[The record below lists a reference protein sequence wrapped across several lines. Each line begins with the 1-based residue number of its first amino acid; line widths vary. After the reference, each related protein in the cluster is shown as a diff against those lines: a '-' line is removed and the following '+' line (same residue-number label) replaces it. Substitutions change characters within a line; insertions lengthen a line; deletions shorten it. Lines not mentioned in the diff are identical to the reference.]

1 MIICSRKALFIA
13 ALTCFSLSLLKTA
26 PVYTSELKTNALT
39 GTSYTIFVY
48 NSDIGST
55 SISFDEDLLFTLE
68 AHDGVGLYLPI
79 GTIFTAVY
87 WAPNFDEKSDLVLMF
102 IGVALA
108 DYIIGWGLSFPNY
121 QLQGA
126 FLFFGHADL

>member
-1 MIICSRKALFIA
+1 MIICRRKALVIV
-13 ALTCFSLSLLKTA
+13 ALTCFFLSLLKTA
-26 PVYTSELKTNALT
+26 PGYTSVLKTSALT
-39 GTSYTIFVY
+39 GSSYTIFVY

-55 SISFDEDLLFTLE
+55 IISFDEDLLFTLE

-87 WAPNFDEKSDLVLMF
+87 WAPNFDEKSDLILMF
-102 IGVALA
+102 NGVALA

>member
-1 MIICSRKALFIA
+1 MIICNRKVLVIA
-13 ALTCFSLSLLKTA
+13 ALTCFFLSLLRAA
-26 PVYTSELKTNALT
+26 PGYTVELKPNALT
-39 GTSYTIFVY
+39 GSSYTIFVY

-68 AHDGVGLYLPI
+68 AHEGVGVYLPI
-79 GTIFTAVY
+79 GTVFTAFY
-87 WAPNFDEKSDLVLMF
+87 WAPNFDETSDLVLMF
-102 IGVALA
+102 NGLALA

>member
-55 SISFDEDLLFTLE
+55 SISFGRDLLFSLE

-87 WAPNFDEKSDLVLMF
+87 WAPNFDETSDLVLMF

-126 FLFFGHADL
+126 FLFFGHAEL

>member
-13 ALTCFSLSLLKTA
+13 ALSCFSLSLLKTA